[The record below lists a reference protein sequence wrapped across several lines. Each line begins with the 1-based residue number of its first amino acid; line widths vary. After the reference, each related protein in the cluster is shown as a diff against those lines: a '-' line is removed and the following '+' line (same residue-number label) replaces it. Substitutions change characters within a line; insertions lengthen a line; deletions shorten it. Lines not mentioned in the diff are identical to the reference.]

1 MVCDGVSASPCAA
14 QAATLACEAFMA
26 SLEQQLVLNQTPLA
40 TRLSAAVIQAHER
53 LLGQYAAG

>member
-1 MVCDGVSASPCAA
+1 
-14 QAATLACEAFMA
+14 MA